1 MNSYPLIFKF
11 KDMIAGPGFLAGVQ
25 IEGRVLMVEE
35 KEDGVSE
42 WWLNGVSPGGI
53 AQEGATPQEAYL
65 NFREFFRGVL
75 EDLAV
80 AAGNFNEFQK
90 SVDSFI
96 LTENKAQAAIWT
108 ETRNAIRSGSLK
120 PDGPFSN
127 LDKITE
133 DAPARVIHCVRL
145 DAQKNWSPSPT
156 DNPEFEYATAA

>member
-1 MNSYPLIFKF
+1 MNAYPLIFKF

-80 AAGNFNEFQK
+80 STGNFVEFQK
-90 SVDSFI
+90 SVNNFI
-96 LTENKAQAAIWT
+96 MTENKVQAAIWT

-120 PDGPFSN
+120 PDGPFSD
-127 LDKITE
+127 LDKITV
-133 DAPARVIHCVRL
+133 DAPARVIECIRL
-145 DAQKNWSPSPT
+145 DAQKNWSPSPK
-156 DNPEFEYATAA
+156 DNPEYVYSTAA